1 MLFEVSFQTK
11 HKNEPITKVVDK
23 SFPNLTFDL
32 LGKCLKFIEPFEL
45 NQIFTLRNANHF
57 SEVEYCAQ
65 PKVRVWWN

>member
-11 HKNEPITKVVDK
+11 HKNEPIRKVVDK
-23 SFPNLTFDL
+23 SFPNLAFDL

-45 NQIFTLRNANHF
+45 KPDLHF